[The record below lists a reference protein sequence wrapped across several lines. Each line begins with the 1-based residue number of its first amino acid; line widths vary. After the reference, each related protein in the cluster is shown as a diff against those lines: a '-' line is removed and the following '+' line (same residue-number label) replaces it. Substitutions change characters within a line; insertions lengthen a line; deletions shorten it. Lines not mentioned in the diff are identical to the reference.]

1 MNALHYATALLEPQT
16 TFILEAHNL
25 THFIYLSYDA
35 PLPHFISSC
44 ARHAQCAMRMD
55 KVFAVGVIMDLSM
68 SMSMVLGMLALRE
81 LPTMPFA

>member
-55 KVFAVGVIMDLSM
+55 LSL
-68 SMSMVLGMLALRE
+68 SMLALRE